1 MNQVGIEAQIH
12 ARRNGSVR
20 DALIIP
26 DNGVEKD
33 FRVLLALQVGEQI
46 ARRSVADD
54 APDKAKLIC

>member
-1 MNQVGIEAQIH
+1 MHQ
-12 ARRNGSVR
+12 SS
-20 DALIIP
+20 
-26 DNGVEKD
+26 VEKD

>member
-12 ARRNGSVR
+12 ARRNGNGR
-20 DALIIP
+20 DALIMP

-46 ARRSVADD
+46 ARQSVADD
-54 APDKAKLIC
+54 APDKA

>member
-20 DALIIP
+20 DALIMP

-33 FRVLLALQVGEQI
+33 FRVLLARE
-46 ARRSVADD
+46 R
-54 APDKAKLIC
+54 